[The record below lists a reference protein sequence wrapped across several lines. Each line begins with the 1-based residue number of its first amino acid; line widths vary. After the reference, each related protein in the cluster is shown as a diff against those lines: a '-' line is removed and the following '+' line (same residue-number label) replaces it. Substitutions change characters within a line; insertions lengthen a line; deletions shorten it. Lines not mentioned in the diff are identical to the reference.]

1 MNILEV
7 ANMCCVRC
15 GDPTLRSLFSTEDN
29 AEEWQG
35 YLSQAVASIP
45 VAHNWSALTKD
56 YTFVT
61 SGNTD
66 TYDLPAD
73 FDDMG
78 TYNLYNLTNMRFI
91 PCASNDVELWK
102 QATHNRSQSSI
113 HFRIMGGKL
122 VFTYPIED
130 GLTLKFTYT
139 SEKPIRYT
147 ASDGTVTYKYNISND
162 DDEFLLDNEL
172 LILKALALRA
182 INLGLPEAQLRD
194 QDYRERLEA
203 KMVKDGGNIKFNMF
217 VQPFINKTTPVEWN
231 KQV

>member
-1 MNILEV
+1 MNILEI
-7 ANMCCVRC
+7 ANQCCVRC
-15 GDPTLRSLFSTEDN
+15 GDPTVRSATS
-29 AEEWQG
+29 
-35 YLSQAVASIP
+35 
-45 VAHNWSALTKD
+45 NWSALTKD

-61 SGNTD
+61 DGNKAV
-66 TYDLPAD
+66 YDLPAD

-102 QATHNRSQSSI
+102 EATKNRSQSSI

-130 GLTLKFTYT
+130 GITLKFTYT
-139 SEKPIRYT
+139 SEKPVKNV
-147 ASDGTVTYKYNISND
+147 ASDGTVTYKDYFTSD
-162 DDEFLLDNEL
+162 DDTYLLDNEL

-194 QDYRERLEA
+194 QDYRERLEN
-203 KMVKDGGNIKFNMF
+203 KIVRDGGNIKFNMF
-217 VQPFINKTTPVEWN
+217 VKPFINKTTPVEWN